1 MDNDL
6 ANETPNTTTDLNT
19 SRDEVFRALKG
30 LMRVGLLAK
39 GLLLRG
45 DTDVKL
51 VLICADKPTKKLL
64 ERVHKILLEKIELVS
79 PEIKYSIILDKD
91 AETILVI
98 KLPVSDQIQPLITC
112 KILLTSPAVRTHAE
126 QLADQEAA
134 AAEAS
139 ANGKEVSTKQGIL
152 ISVFFCFIFLA
163 FSMN

>member
-1 MDNDL
+1 MSNEL
-6 ANETPNTTTDLNT
+6 TNETLNGTRDLNET
-19 SRDEVFRALKG
+19 DRALKG

-79 PEIKYSIILDKD
+79 PDIKYSIILDKE

-98 KLPVSDQIQPLITC
+98 KLPMSDQIQPLITC
-112 KILLTSPAVRTHAE
+112 KILLTSPAVRTQAE

-139 ANGKEVSTKQGIL
+139 ANGKEVSNKQGIL
-152 ISVFFCFIFLA
+152 RIECCFFCYLFF
-163 FSMN
+163 